1 MKTPNPIT
9 VSLNTSDSAAAVLH
23 RSVLASL
30 PRRFVITDKG
40 AGREQADVAVISGRE
55 ASWIEH
61 FETAVDGGVKGILL
75 VASTAADPNQIRKL
89 RTRDAMVAVDTRF
102 AADPAWAAAIPDIA
116 ADAQTVSLID
126 SVMTVE
132 DSADGALFNNLVEQ
146 LAVIRPVVGAFD
158 RLDCIY
164 RSDRQLA
171 LVGNVGKAAVSLTV
185 VASPTSGS
193 TLRVD
198 VVSSARRWQANFDD
212 TALAQPTEIITYDC
226 NGAHTRPLLYAN
238 GRRAIWMQ
246 LHTGITERAKVTY
259 SLEQLATD
267 IEIAQQAL
275 TGGFR
280 SITDSSS
287 RL

>member
-1 MKTPNPIT
+1 M
-9 VSLNTSDSAAAVLH
+9 
-23 RSVLASL
+23 LASL

-171 LVGNVGKAAVSLTV
+171 PGKRRESGCKSHCRRLTHIGLNL
-185 VASPTSGS
+185 ARGCREFSPTLAGK
-193 TLRVD
+193 
-198 VVSSARRWQANFDD
+198 FDD
-212 TALAQPTEIITYDC
+212 TALAQPTEIITHDC
-226 NGAHTRPLLYAN
+226 SGAHTRPLLYAN
-238 GRRAIWMQ
+238 GRRAI
-246 LHTGITERAKVTY
+246 
-259 SLEQLATD
+259 
-267 IEIAQQAL
+267 
-275 TGGFR
+275 
-280 SITDSSS
+280 
-287 RL
+287 